1 MEIEDLKGELARLQQ
16 ARSAASLRGDH
27 VREHELGQMFQQ
39 RSKDLEW
46 LESLG
51 DYNDTPADPP
61 RDQAP
66 DSRHRPKIKGMRIVA
81 EIAFVIVA
89 VVAAAV
95 SAYWVTPRVLY

>member
-46 LESLG
+46 LESL
-51 DYNDTPADPP
+51 
-61 RDQAP
+61 
-66 DSRHRPKIKGMRIVA
+66 
-81 EIAFVIVA
+81 
-89 VVAAAV
+89 
-95 SAYWVTPRVLY
+95 